1 MSLSVL
7 DLAIVV
13 AYLFVVTGVGAFFA
27 RRGESSERFMAA
39 GRSLPGWAIGLSIFG
54 SYISSISFVANPGS
68 AYKANWNGFVFSL
81 ATIPAALIAVW
92 WFVPFYRRRG
102 NVSAYEHFEQRF
114 GPWART
120 YAVVC
125 FLLTQIARTGTI
137 LYLLS
142 LTLAPL
148 VNLHV
153 GWVIVII
160 GCVMT
165 IYPMLGGAEAAVWSG
180 VAQSAVLIGG
190 VLACLA
196 LLVWQMPGGWTHVA
210 EVTTAKDGWSLG
222 SFGGQLNIDTFWVV
236 LAYGLVMNLQNFG
249 VDQSYVQRYITAS
262 DDRAA
267 KHSVLLGAVL
277 YVPLAAVFFLIGTL
291 LYAFYQAQPDK
302 LAAAGAIGP
311 DKVFPWFIR
320 TELPGGLRG
329 LLVASLCAAAMDS
342 TVSYCATLFLCDV
355 YRRYL
360 RPAAAEREAIVV
372 LRTSTIV
379 FGLLGIAAG
388 LAMIRV
394 EEALQEWW
402 RWAGIFSGGVLGLF
416 VLGCTKRVSSR
427 GALLATAC
435 GLGVIAWLT
444 LAPSWPERWQR
455 YAGNFHP
462 HLAAVFGTLTVLAV
476 GGLAAL
482 AAPPPEAPPE

>member
-1 MSLSVL
+1 MSLSSF
-7 DLAIVV
+7 DLAIIVV
-13 AYLFVVTGVGAFFA
+13 YLLVVTGVGAYFF
-27 RRGESSERFMAA
+27 RRRASAERFMAA

-81 ATIPAALIAVW
+81 ATIPAALIAVR
-92 WFVPFYRRRG
+92 WFVPFYRQQG
-102 NVSAYEHFEQRF
+102 SVSAYEHFEQRF

-125 FLLTQIARTGTI
+125 FLLTQVARTGTI
-137 LYLLS
+137 LYLLA

-153 GWVIVII
+153 AWVIVII

-190 VLACLA
+190 VAVCLG
-196 LLVWQMPGGWTHVA
+196 LLVSQMPGGWAHVSQ
-210 EVTTAKDGWSLG
+210 VTAAKDGWSLG
-222 SFGGQLNIDTFWVV
+222 SLGSELDISTFWVV

-249 VDQSYVQRYITAS
+249 ADQSFVQRFITAS
-262 DDRAA
+262 DDREA
-267 KHSVLLGAVL
+267 KRSVLLGAVL

-291 LYAFYQAQPDK
+291 LYAFYQAQPDR
-302 LAAAGAIGP
+302 LAAAGEIGP
-311 DKVFPWFIR
+311 DAVFPWFIA
-320 TELPGGLRG
+320 TELPSGVRG

-342 TVSYCATLFLCDV
+342 TVSYSATLFLCDV

-360 RPAAAEREAIVV
+360 RPDAGEREAILV

-379 FGLLGIAAG
+379 FGLLGIGAG
-388 LAMIRV
+388 VAMIRV

-416 VLGCTKRVSSR
+416 VLGCTKRVTSR
-427 GALLATAC
+427 GALVATLC
-435 GLGVIAWLT
+435 GLVVIAWIT
-444 LAPSWPERWQR
+444 LAPQWADANSSPATRL
-455 YAGNFHP
+455 HP
-462 HLAAVFGTLTVLAV
+462 FLAPVFGTLTVLVV
-476 GGLAAL
+476 GGLTSL
-482 AAPPPEAPPE
+482 RRGR

>member
-1 MSLSVL
+1 MSLSSL

-27 RRGESSERFMAA
+27 RRGESADRFMAA

-81 ATIPAALIAVW
+81 ATIPAALVAVW
-92 WFVPFYRRRG
+92 WFVPYYRRRG

-125 FLLTQIARTGTI
+125 FLLTQVARTGTI
-137 LYLLS
+137 LYLLA

-148 VNLHV
+148 ANLHV
-153 GWVIVII
+153 AWVIVIV
-160 GCVMT
+160 GVVMT
-165 IYPMLGGAEAAVWSG
+165 VYPMLGGAEAAVWSG

-190 VLACLA
+190 VIACLGM
-196 LLVWQMPGGWTHVA
+196 LLWRMPGGLDQVWA
-210 EVTTAKDGWSLG
+210 VTAAKDGWSLG
-222 SFGGQLNIDTFWVV
+222 SFGRQLDASTFWVV
-236 LAYGLVMNLQNFG
+236 LAYGVVMNLQNFG
-249 VDQSYVQRYITAS
+249 ADQSYVQRYITAR
-262 DDRAA
+262 DDREANR
-267 KHSVLLGAVL
+267 SVLLGAVL

-291 LYAFYQAQPDK
+291 LYAFYQLQPEK
-302 LAAAGAIGP
+302 LAPAGAIGP
-311 DKVFPWFIR
+311 DAVFPWFIA
-320 TELPGGLRG
+320 TELPNGLRG

-342 TVSYCATLFLCDV
+342 TVSYSATLFLCDV

-360 RPAAAEREAIVV
+360 RPAASDRESLLV
-372 LRTSTIV
+372 LRVSTIC
-379 FGLLGIAAG
+379 FGLVGIAAG
-388 LAMIRV
+388 LAMIQV
-394 EEALQEWW
+394 EEALQAWW

-416 VLGCTKRVSSR
+416 VLGFTKRVTSKA
-427 GALLATAC
+427 ALLATLS
-435 GLGVIAWLT
+435 GLAVIGWIT
-444 LAPSWPERWQR
+444 LSPHWPERWQG
-455 YAGNFHP
+455 YASSFHP
-462 HLAAVFGTLTVLAV
+462 NLAAVFGTLTVLGV

-482 AAPPPEAPPE
+482 AAPRRKTP